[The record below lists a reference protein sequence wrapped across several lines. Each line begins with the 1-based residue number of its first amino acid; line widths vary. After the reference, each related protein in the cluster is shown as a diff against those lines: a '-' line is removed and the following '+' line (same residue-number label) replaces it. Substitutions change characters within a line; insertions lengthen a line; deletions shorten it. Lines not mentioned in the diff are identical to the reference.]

1 MSSNR
6 GMTSSPP
13 SLAAERLDPAR
24 PDPGRSDPGRS
35 YGGVTQAERT
45 ARRRASFLDA
55 GLQVFGSTGFR
66 TATVRQLCREAGLTD
81 RYFYESFASIEDL
94 LVAVYEREFD
104 QLQQVVL
111 GTLASEVAQQDPMAA
126 IGLALEALFE
136 MASEPRVARVCWLE
150 VLGVSA
156 RVDGVYTRNIERFA
170 ALVVAFARQRFE
182 AVDLSEPE
190 SRMLGIALIGAVSQP
205 VTHWLLGGYQEDRA
219 TMVAATSRVFRG
231 VILGLSG

>member
-1 MSSNR
+1 M
-6 GMTSSPP
+6 GMTRSPP
-13 SLAAERLDPAR
+13 DLGGGRTYAGESL
-24 PDPGRSDPGRS
+24 
-35 YGGVTQAERT
+35 AERT
-45 ARRRASFLDA
+45 LRRRQQFLDA
-55 GLQVFGSTGFR
+55 GLQVFGTTGYR
-66 TATVRQLCREAGLTD
+66 TATVRQLCKKAELTD

-104 QLQQVVL
+104 HLQQVVL
-111 GTLASEVAQQDPMAA
+111 ATLAGDAAQQDPMAA
-126 IGLALEALFE
+126 VDQALKALFE

-170 ALVVAFARQRFE
+170 ALVVAFARQRLG
-182 AVDLSEPE
+182 AITLSEPE
-190 SRMLGIALIGAVSQP
+190 SRMLGIAMIGAVSQP
-205 VTHWLLGGYQEDRA
+205 VTHWLLGGYQEDLA